1 MRRLYSDFWDEKNFF
16 FEKKFFLTFSEIF
29 LTIFQQNFFQR
40 LLFSFGQWSKI
51 VMNQFPFFWCYSRV
65 SMCHNWAVIG
75 RNQKYFRRPWAK
87 ITKFWVSRTGFES
100 ILYGTLRW
108 KLFVRAPVSF
118 PWEQMKKAVKI
129 SFLAGLNQKFHTGA
143 FDAGDQRPARW
154 ISIWCPETGRKNL
167 CFRSWKFLDYIIRK
181 VFLYVFLVKKR
192 KKSNFWSDRPW
203 VFCPSRPNGKL

>member
-1 MRRLYSDFWDEKNFF
+1 MMRRLYSDFWDEKNFF

-87 ITKFWVSRTGFES
+87 ITKFRVSRT
-100 ILYGTLRW
+100 IY
-108 KLFVRAPVSF
+108 
-118 PWEQMKKAVKI
+118 
-129 SFLAGLNQKFHTGA
+129 
-143 FDAGDQRPARW
+143 
-154 ISIWCPETGRKNL
+154 
-167 CFRSWKFLDYIIRK
+167 
-181 VFLYVFLVKKR
+181 FLYLFGRFADCTNKMSCFLLMFWTDIFSTFRASVPSTHFFTFSQVK
-192 KKSNFWSDRPW
+192 NFYEI
-203 VFCPSRPNGKL
+203 F